1 MMEFL
6 EFKTMVSSVL
16 IKILYA
22 LGVIV
27 ITIYGIISLF
37 SGSFLEG
44 LGSIIFGNLFWRLL
58 CEGIIVVFSIH
69 DELVS
74 INQKT
79 RDFGDPRS
87 GQV

>member
-1 MMEFL
+1 MLEFF
-6 EFKTMVSSVL
+6 EFKTMVSSLL

-37 SGSFLEG
+37 SGSFLAG
-44 LGSIIFGNLFWRLL
+44 LGTIIFGNLFWRLM
-58 CEGIIVVFSIH
+58 CEAIIVMFSIH
-69 DELVS
+69 DVLVS
-74 INQKT
+74 IDRKT
-79 RDFGDPRS
+79 RDAGDPRS